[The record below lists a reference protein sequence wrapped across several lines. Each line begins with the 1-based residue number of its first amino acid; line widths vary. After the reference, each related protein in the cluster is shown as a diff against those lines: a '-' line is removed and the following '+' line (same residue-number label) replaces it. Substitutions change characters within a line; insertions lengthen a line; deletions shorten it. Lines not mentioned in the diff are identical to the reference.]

1 MYEPTVEATPAQDYS
16 TTGGAPQRPK
26 PEKPV
31 KWLLGRQ
38 LLRSL
43 KGILLYTAYGKQLD
57 PRDWMQPEVFPKPN
71 GPDCFEFWREQRLKR
86 ERPEAREEEKRKNR
100 SEADYWREEGGFWF
114 DYISDTGDGTLATY
128 SVAYLCLSDLYAPQA
143 LNAGDE
149 IKTCSNK
156 GEIKTDVS
164 ILPRGEFLFIGGDTA
179 YHVSDYMTLA
189 RRVQIPFEW
198 AYRDLADDRRKS
210 GDRIHN
216 DGPEEEPNRPLF
228 GIPGNHDYFDQ
239 LNGFRRQFRVPV
251 RGDRPCGFYPKT
263 EKPEELAKQPQLY
276 MPGFNRYQ
284 QASYVAL
291 RLPFDWWLWGLD
303 TEVGQID
310 ERQRNF
316 FRNLCEVDPRDRD
329 KIIPKK
335 KLIVATC
342 APTTVFGKLASPED
356 EKTAGAFDQLG
367 LARLFLPKEREDGAP
382 DALSTAGDARME
394 PGQCRLDISGDVHH
408 YARYWG
414 PKPIGSGQV
423 RKGANA
429 PAPTAESYA
438 SVVSGIGGA
447 FHHPSETYVD
457 QVREQA
463 LYPSEEKSTGMV
475 ARRIFNPYHIADGGY
490 VWLAGLIIAFIICFA
505 ATMTPSGNEFIN
517 NIFSAAVF
525 NTLFGEDRAMWI
537 GALLLFLSPL
547 PLIWATVRKKLF
559 EKASGEIYAKPE
571 GRLWAKFAASLLAFV
586 VGFLL
591 LGRDRSGIAVFG
603 ASLIIQLSIIWAGAA
618 IALSVRYSEFLFEK
632 SHWIYIQWHDWALT
646 WALIISGC
654 SGVASG
660 LWFFGKNLAP
670 AYLVSDLLFMWVVGG
685 GFLGLILLPI
695 YAGGDLCQPKTAIH
709 GSGKNIP
716 LSLGRRILRGL
727 FGLWHAIL
735 QIGAPFLFVSQMMLM
750 TRVAVIALLV
760 ITALLILT
768 MCQVGHS
775 LLKAGRRN
783 TLAIAWVGYGALTL
797 ALPWLV
803 RELEG
808 QGGSFFPIEQRS
820 GWLGLWWPL
829 VAGAIGLV
837 MSCVWFGWY
846 LGVCFAFNGH
856 NNEVGGACR
865 IEEFKQFIRFRLT
878 EDGLTGYVIA
888 IDKPQQRGKE
898 LEPKVIDI
906 WRLRVK
912 PAGGVSVIANGGGV

>member
-1 MYEPTVEATPAQDYS
+1 MHRPTVETTPAQDHS
-16 TTGGAPQRPK
+16 TTDDAPRKRK

-57 PRDWMQPEVFPKPN
+57 PRDWMQPEVFPKPASL
-71 GPDCFEFWREQRLKR
+71 GRFGFWLEQRLDR
-86 ERPEAREEEKRKNR
+86 EGPEARKEEEKKNR
-100 SEADYWREEGGFWF
+100 SEEDYWREKGEFWF

-128 SVAYLCLSDLYAPQA
+128 SIAYLCLSDLYAPQS
-143 LNAGDE
+143 LNVGDK
-149 IKTCSNK
+149 IKTCLNK
-156 GEIKTDVS
+156 GEIKTGVS
-164 ILPRGEFLFIGGDTA
+164 VLPRGEFLFIGGDTA

-198 AYRDLADDRRKS
+198 AYSDLADDRRIS
-210 GDRIHN
+210 GGHVHN
-216 DGPEEEPNRPLF
+216 GGPEEEPNRPLF
-228 GIPGNHDYFDQ
+228 GIPGNHDYFDH
-239 LNGFRRQFRVPV
+239 LNGFRRQFRAPV
-251 RGDRPCGFYPKT
+251 REERTRGFYPET
-263 EKPEELAKQPQLY
+263 EKPDELSIRPHLY

-310 ERQRNF
+310 ERQQNF
-316 FRNLCEVDPRDRD
+316 FHGLCETDPKDSD

-356 EKTAGAFDQLG
+356 KKAADAFNQLG
-367 LARLFLPKEREDGAP
+367 LAQCFLPEKSVETQNFAS
-382 DALSTAGDARME
+382 LQTAGDARME

-414 PKPIGSGQV
+414 PKPSKPIQGAQV

-457 QVREQA
+457 QAQEQA
-463 LYPSEEKSTGMV
+463 LYPSEEESTGMV
-475 ARRIFNPYHIADGGY
+475 ARRIFNPYQIADGGY

-505 ATMTPSGNEFIN
+505 ATMTPSSREFIN

-525 NTLFGEDRAMWI
+525 NTLFGEGRVTWI

-547 PLIWATVRKKLF
+547 PLIWATVGKKLF

-571 GRLWAKFAASLLAFV
+571 GKLWAKFAASLLAFV
-586 VGFLL
+586 VAFLL
-591 LGRDRSGIAVFG
+591 LGRDRSGIALFG
-603 ASLIIQLSIIWAGAA
+603 KSLIIQLSIIWAGAA

-646 WALIISGC
+646 WALAVSGC
-654 SGVASG
+654 MGVASG

-670 AYLVSDLLFMWVVGG
+670 AYLVSDLIFMWVVGG
-685 GFLGLILLPI
+685 VFLGLILLSV
-695 YAGGDLCQPKTAIH
+695 YASGDLCQPKTAID
-709 GSGKNIP
+709 GSGKNIT
-716 LSLGRRILRGL
+716 LSFGRKCLRGL
-727 FGLWHAIL
+727 FGFWHAIL
-735 QIGAPFLFVSQMMLM
+735 QTGAPFLFVSQMMLM
-750 TRVAVIALLV
+750 TRMALIALLV
-760 ITALLILT
+760 ITALLILA
-768 MCQVGHS
+768 MRQVGRS
-775 LLKAGRRN
+775 LLKDGRRN
-783 TLAIAWVGYGALTL
+783 ALVIAWVAYGALTL
-797 ALPWLV
+797 ALPGLV
-803 RELEG
+803 TELGG
-808 QGGSFFPIEQRS
+808 QPRASFPIEQRS

-865 IEEFKQFIRFRLT
+865 MEEFKQFIRFRLT

-888 IDKPQQRGKE
+888 VDQPQQQRRDLK
-898 LEPKVIDI
+898 PKVIDI
-906 WRLRVK
+906 FHLRVK
-912 PAGGVSVIANGGGV
+912 SSQKNPEV